1 MKTRSA
7 TLLTLTTAIF
17 CVVVNARLPAQSA
30 TMVGITPQQNLQ
42 SETIFSPMPLLAQ
55 GQTSS
60 LSAEVERLVAEGAAS
75 FQEGTEGG
83 YKQAIANWK
92 SVESEVLAEGTPD
105 DAALLYLVL
114 GRAHDLLGQNQ
125 TALGYYE
132 LALPFYRTA
141 GDLLGEA
148 RTLNNMGLVQGALG
162 NTQEA
167 LVLFEQSLPLSE
179 KVGDRPMQ
187 ATILSNMGL
196 TYDGLGEKEKALDF
210 YTRSVT
216 IARELG
222 DRQIE
227 GTLLNNIGYAYDAIG
242 EKETA
247 LDYYDQAL
255 PLLRAV
261 GDRRMEATVLNNVG
275 LVYDSLGDKQ
285 QALDFYDQ
293 SLPIIRSIGDPTMEA
308 TVLNNVGLAYDALGE
323 KQQALD
329 AYQKSL
335 PLSEAGGARAM
346 AATTLSNIGL
356 VYYSLGEYDQALD
369 FYQKALPLSRAV
381 GDRRMEGTT
390 LNNLGLTYYV
400 LGQQQQNIDFYVQ
413 SLEFYNDSLTLSRA
427 VGDRRM
433 TATTLNNIGL
443 IYGLLDDPQETL
455 EVFNLALPI
464 IREVGDR
471 RMEATTLNNI
481 GLVYRELKDFN
492 QALNFYNQ
500 ALPLSQAVG
509 DRGAEAL
516 VLVNIATLERDQG
529 NSEKALVTME
539 QAIAI
544 VEDLRTKVASPEL
557 RQSYFATVQNYY
569 QFYIDLLMELHQKNP
584 GQNYAQRAF
593 AASEQSRAR
602 TLLELLTEANAD
614 IKTGI
619 DPNLL
624 AEEQS
629 LLAQL
634 NAAEAERLAVYSATK
649 STDSQKAQ
657 TDATLSKLVTASE
670 ALQDRIRRL
679 SPNYA
684 NLKYPQTLDV
694 EQLQTQILDDDTIL
708 LQYALGAEKSYLWAV
723 TKTGF
728 TSYELPS
735 QAVLNPRINEA
746 RQQITDVR
754 EGLPAPLQRQRDQA
768 RETALQD
775 LSQIILAPVADQL
788 QDKRILVVADGNLH
802 YLPFSVLSSTTDYS
816 PLSDRHEIINLPSA
830 STLAILRQQAIA
842 PISQASSLAIFADPV
857 FNEADCRLK
866 GQGGNCATPAQPQ
879 QNLELPSGDRL
890 NLPLPVELL
899 ALKRSASNFTQVN
912 WDRLPGTRTE
922 AQDIVALFPKTANT
936 LEAFDFDA
944 NRELLMGDRLQNYD
958 LIHIATHGF
967 LNASEPE
974 LSGLVLSLFDENQH
988 LQNGFLRLNDVFN
1001 LKLNADLLVLSAC
1014 ETGLGENVRG
1024 EGLVGLSR
1032 GFMYAGVPRIV
1043 MSLWQVSDEA
1053 TAEFMTRFYRNLLE
1067 EKLTAAAALK
1077 ETQREMREET
1087 EWTHP
1092 YYWSAFILQ
1101 GEWH

>member
-1 MKTRSA
+1 
-7 TLLTLTTAIF
+7 
-17 CVVVNARLPAQSA
+17 
-30 TMVGITPQQNLQ
+30 
-42 SETIFSPMPLLAQ
+42 
-55 GQTSS
+55 
-60 LSAEVERLVAEGAAS
+60 
-75 FQEGTEGG
+75 
-83 YKQAIANWK
+83 
-92 SVESEVLAEGTPD
+92 
-105 DAALLYLVL
+105 
-114 GRAHDLLGQNQ
+114 
-125 TALGYYE
+125 
-132 LALPFYRTA
+132 
-141 GDLLGEA
+141 
-148 RTLNNMGLVQGALG
+148 
-162 NTQEA
+162 
-167 LVLFEQSLPLSE
+167 
-179 KVGDRPMQ
+179 
-187 ATILSNMGL
+187 
-196 TYDGLGEKEKALDF
+196 
-210 YTRSVT
+210 
-216 IARELG
+216 
-222 DRQIE
+222 
-227 GTLLNNIGYAYDAIG
+227 
-242 EKETA
+242 
-247 LDYYDQAL
+247 
-255 PLLRAV
+255 
-261 GDRRMEATVLNNVG
+261 MEATVLNNVG
-275 LVYDSLGDKQ
+275 LVYDSLGEKQ
-285 QALDFYDQ
+285 QALDFYNQ
-293 SLPIIRSIGDPTMEA
+293 SLLIIRTIGDPTMEA

-335 PLSEAGGARAM
+335 PLSELGGARPM
-346 AATTLSNIGL
+346 VGTTLNNIGL
-356 VYYSLGEYDQALD
+356 VYYSLGEYEQALEY
-369 FYQKALPLSRAV
+369 YQRSLPISQAV
-381 GDRRMEGTT
+381 GHRQMAATT

-400 LGQQQQNIDFYVQ
+400 LGQQQQNIDFYRQ
-413 SLEFYNDSLTLSRA
+413 AIGFYNDSLTLSQT

-433 TATTLNNIGL
+433 TATTLNNLGL
-443 IYGLLDDPQETL
+443 IYALLDDHQETL

-500 ALPLSQAVG
+500 AFPLSQAVG

-529 NSEKALVTME
+529 NSEKALATME

-569 QFYIDLLMELHQKNP
+569 QFYIDLLMELYKANP
-584 GQNYAQRAF
+584 GEIYAQRAF

-619 DPNLL
+619 DPSLL

-634 NAAEAERLAVYSATK
+634 NIAEAERLEVYSATK
-649 STDSQKAQ
+649 STQQEKAQ
-657 TDATLSKLVTASE
+657 ADATLSKLVTASE

-679 SPNYA
+679 SPKYG

-694 EQLQTQILDDDTIL
+694 DQLQTQILDDETIL
-708 LQYALGAEKSYLWAV
+708 LQYALGTEKSYLWAV

-735 QAVLNPRINEA
+735 QAVLNPLINQA

-754 EGLPAPLQRQRDQA
+754 EGLPATIQQQREQA
-768 RETALQD
+768 RQMALQN
-775 LSQIILAPVADQL
+775 LSQVILAPVADQL
-788 QDKRILVVADGNLH
+788 QDKRILIVADGNLN
-802 YLPFSVLSSTTDYS
+802 YLPFSVLSSTSDYT
-816 PLSDRHEIINLPSA
+816 PLSSRHEIINLPSA

-842 PISQASSLAIFADPV
+842 PIRPESSLAIVADPV
-857 FNEADCRLK
+857 FNQTDCRLK
-866 GQGGNCATPAQPQ
+866 GEGVNCAIPTPAQPQ
-879 QNLELPSGDRL
+879 QNLELDMPSGDRL
-890 NLPLPVELL
+890 DLPLPVDLL

-922 AQDIVALFPKTANT
+922 AQDIVALFPKTADT

-967 LNASEPE
+967 LNTSEPE
-974 LSGLVLSLFDENQH
+974 LSGLVLSLFDKEQH

-1067 EKLTAAAALK
+1067 DNLTAAAALK
-1077 ETQREMREET
+1077 ATQREMREET

-1101 GEWH
+1101 GEWN